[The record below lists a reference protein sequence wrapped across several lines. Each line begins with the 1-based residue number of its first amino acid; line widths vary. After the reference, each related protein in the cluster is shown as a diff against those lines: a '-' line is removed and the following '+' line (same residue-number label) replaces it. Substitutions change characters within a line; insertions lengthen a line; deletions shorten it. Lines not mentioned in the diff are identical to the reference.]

1 MHADS
6 HIGRTRAGRTHTGAL
21 VGPGRRTH
29 ASPQDARK
37 GRPYYG
43 RGLVSL
49 ARVLRKTDVSMH
61 KGDGTRA
68 LVGTSRRTHAS
79 PQDARK
85 GRPYYGRGLGAGY
98 HFPRTPMPDRLDGWG
113 LGRGRVLARLDSPK
127 PGHTPRRFHATHAQP
142 THTRHRLR
150 RFHATHAL
158 TRPTPVHSRDAP
170 CVRPVGSRA
179 SCRLACV
186 LSARVRP
193 AGSRASCGLE
203 GGREVGEWC
212 RRTREKKESER
223 QEG

>member
-142 THTRHRLR
+142 SHTRHRLR
-150 RFHATHAL
+150 RFHATHAQPSH
-158 TRPTPVHSRDAP
+158 TRHH
-170 CVRPVGSRA
+170 
-179 SCRLACV
+179 L
-186 LSARVRP
+186 
-193 AGSRASCGLE
+193 
-203 GGREVGEWC
+203 
-212 RRTREKKESER
+212 RRFHATHAQPSHTRHHLRRFHATHAEPSHT
-223 QEG
+223 